1 MNRFIKNSVR
11 AAVVAFA
18 GLSMSLA
25 SCGDDNNVMSSP
37 DDNVA
42 DVQGVDK
49 KLSKSGLVARGF
61 STLPTDEEEG
71 GVNEVFTED
80 DILWFDV
87 NTREIRFREMNVP
100 VRERCKLLTGIE
112 FRLGDKT
119 LFDGSTVVS
128 LICSQFFDDLVLCC
142 GNINNSGD
150 VDYEGYYLL
159 DCYPPQFVNDER
171 VVANR
176 EKRAKEWQVFVEY
189 LDAKGK
195 LKK

>member
-11 AAVVAFA
+11 AAVVAFV

-61 STLPTDEEEG
+61 STLPTVEEQG

-87 NTREIRFREMNVP
+87 NTREIRFRDMDVP

-142 GNINNSGD
+142 GGFDDSGD
-150 VDYEGYYLL
+150 FDMDRYYLF
-159 DCYPPQFVNDER
+159 DCYPSQFADDER

-195 LKK
+195 LRK

>member
-18 GLSMSLA
+18 GLSMSLV
-25 SCGDDNNVMSSP
+25 SCGDDNEMAFPFGDSS
-37 DDNVA
+37 V
-42 DVQGVDK
+42 VRGVDTA
-49 KLSKSGLVARGF
+49 LSKSGLVARGF

-87 NTREIRFREMNVP
+87 NTREIRFRDMDVP

-150 VDYEGYYLL
+150 VDYESYYLL

-176 EKRAKEWQVFVEY
+176 EKRAKEWDEFVEY

>member
-1 MNRFIKNSVR
+1 MNRFFKNSVR

-25 SCGDDNNVMSSP
+25 SCGDDNGMLP
-37 DDNVA
+37 IPVA
-42 DVQGVDK
+42 DSAVTQGVG
-49 KLSKSGLVARGF
+49 LSKSGLVARGF
-61 STLPTDEEEG
+61 STLPTDAEQG

-87 NTREIRFREMNVP
+87 NTREIRFRDMDVS

-112 FRLGDKT
+112 FRLGDNT
-119 LFDGSTVVS
+119 LFAGSTLVG

-142 GNINNSGD
+142 GNINDSGD
-150 VDYEGYYLL
+150 VDFEGYYLL
-159 DCYPPQFVNDER
+159 DCYPSQFVDDEQ

-176 EKRAKEWQVFVEY
+176 EKRAEEWKVFVEY

-195 LKK
+195 LKR

>member
-71 GVNEVFTED
+71 GINEVFTED

-87 NTREIRFREMNVP
+87 NTREIRFRDMDVP

-128 LICSQFFDDLVLCC
+128 LICSQIFDDLVLCC

-150 VDYEGYYLL
+150 FDMDRYYLF
-159 DCYPPQFVNDER
+159 DCYPSQFADDER

-176 EKRAKEWQVFVEY
+176 EKRAKEWQEFVEY

>member
-1 MNRFIKNSVR
+1 MNRFFKNSVR
-11 AAVVAFA
+11 AAVVAFV

-25 SCGDDNNVMSSP
+25 SCGDDNGMLP
-37 DDNVA
+37 IPVA
-42 DVQGVDK
+42 DSAVTQGVG
-49 KLSKSGLVARGF
+49 LSKSGLVARGF
-61 STLPTDEEEG
+61 STLPTADGQG

-87 NTREIRFREMNVP
+87 NTREIRFRDMDVP

-128 LICSQFFDDLVLCC
+128 LVCSQIFDDLVLCC
-142 GNINNSGD
+142 GGFDDSGD
-150 VDYEGYYLL
+150 FDMDRYYLF
-159 DCYPPQFVNDER
+159 DCYPSQFADDER

-176 EKRAKEWQVFVEY
+176 EKRADEWKVFVEY

-195 LKK
+195 LKR

>member
-25 SCGDDNNVMSSP
+25 SCGDDNEMAFPFGDSS
-37 DDNVA
+37 V
-42 DVQGVDK
+42 VRGVDTA
-49 KLSKSGLVARGF
+49 LSKSGLVARGF

-87 NTREIRFREMNVP
+87 NTREIRFRDMDVP

-112 FRLGDKT
+112 FRLGNEFFDAPGTGQMFFFQGFYDDIASQHEVFRQKDSSEYALGDH
-119 LFDGSTVVS
+119 LFD
-128 LICSQFFDDLVLCC
+128 LVALPAFLQSAAEFQR
-142 GNINNSGD
+142 GIRIQIDG
-150 VDYEGYYLL
+150 L
-159 DCYPPQFVNDER
+159 
-171 VVANR
+171 NR
-176 EKRAKEWQVFVEY
+176 FM
-189 LDAKGK
+189 
-195 LKK
+195 

>member
-61 STLPTDEEEG
+61 STLPTDAEQG

-87 NTREIRFREMNVP
+87 NTREIRFREMDVP

-176 EKRAKEWQVFVEY
+176 EKRAKEWDEFVEY

>member
-18 GLSMSLA
+18 GLSMSLV

-61 STLPTDEEEG
+61 STLPTDAEQG

-87 NTREIRFREMNVP
+87 NTREIRFRDMDVP

-142 GNINNSGD
+142 GGFDDSGD
-150 VDYEGYYLL
+150 FDMDRYYLF
-159 DCYPPQFVNDER
+159 DCYPSQFADDER

-195 LKK
+195 LRK

>member
-1 MNRFIKNSVR
+1 MNRFFKNSVR

-25 SCGDDNNVMSSP
+25 SCGDDNGMLPNP
-37 DDNVA
+37 DASVT
-42 DVQGVDK
+42 QGVCKD
-49 KLSKSGLVARGF
+49 LSKSGLVARGF
-61 STLPTDEEEG
+61 STLPTADGQG
-71 GVNEVFTED
+71 GVNEIFTED

-87 NTREIRFREMNVP
+87 NTREIRFRDMDVS

-119 LFDGSTVVS
+119 LFDGSTVVG

-142 GNINNSGD
+142 GNINDSGD

-159 DCYPPQFVNDER
+159 DCYPPQFVDDEQ

-176 EKRAKEWQVFVEY
+176 EKRAEEWKVFVEY

-195 LKK
+195 LKR